1 MDFIEKLHA
10 LKRSLMETRMS
21 GRRRGVG
28 QMVDGIIGAITVIV
42 VVVSIVIMSII
53 VTNTTITGF
62 TGMNATIAGFLPT
75 LALVGLLVAAAFI
88 GLRAA
93 GVIE

>member
-1 MDFIEKLHA
+1 MSTLDFLNKLKNLKSA
-10 LKRSLMETRMS
+10 LQAP
-21 GRRRGVG
+21 RRGFA
-28 QMVDGIIGAITVIV
+28 MVDGIIGAVTIIV
-42 VVVSIVIMSII
+42 VVVAIVVMSLI

-62 TGMNATIAGFLPT
+62 TGINQIIAGFLPT

-93 GVIE
+93 GLIK